1 MKARLRDIAVQASVS
16 EATVSRVLNGKP
28 GVAEATR
35 QSVLTALDVLG
46 YDRPS
51 RLRRKSAG
59 LVGLIVPE
67 LTNPIF
73 PAFAQL
79 IENALAQNG
88 YTPVLCTQVAG
99 GVHEDDYVQMLLD
112 RGVAGIIFISGM
124 HANTDTD
131 GSRYVALRE
140 RGLPLVL
147 VNGYV
152 EGVDAPFISND
163 DVASMGLAL
172 EHLVSLGHREIGLAV
187 GPDRYVPVIR
197 KIAGFRHSMQELT
210 GRPDVDDLIERS
222 LFSVEG
228 GASAAGR
235 LLDRGATAVVC
246 GSDLMALGAIREARK
261 RGLQVPRDFS
271 VVGYDDSTLIA
282 FTDPPLTTV
291 RQSVTAM
298 SAATVRALL
307 DEIAGHPSPRAEYV
321 FRPELVVRRFDR
333 GQAALSRASLRPR
346 LRTRSRSS
354 RRRSARRAR
363 AGPRPTP
370 RRRRG
375 GEPPSTRCRP

>member
-1 MKARLRDIAVQASVS
+1 MKARLRDIADQASVS

-28 GVAEATR
+28 GVAESTR
-35 QSVLTALDVLG
+35 QAVLTALDVLG

-73 PAFAQL
+73 PAFAQI
-79 IENALAQNG
+79 IENSLAQNG

-99 GVHEDDYVQMLLD
+99 GVHEDDYVQMLLE
-112 RGVAGIIFISGM
+112 RGVAGIIFISGL
-124 HANTDTD
+124 HADTTTDP
-131 GSRYVALRE
+131 SRYIALRE
-140 RGLPLVL
+140 RNLPLVL
-147 VNGYV
+147 VNGFI
-152 EGVDAPFISND
+152 ESVDAPFISND

-222 LFSVEG
+222 LFTVEG
-228 GASAAGR
+228 GATAAGR

-246 GSDLMALGAIREARK
+246 G
-261 RGLQVPRDFS
+261 
-271 VVGYDDSTLIA
+271 
-282 FTDPPLTTV
+282 
-291 RQSVTAM
+291 
-298 SAATVRALL
+298 
-307 DEIAGHPSPRAEYV
+307 
-321 FRPELVVRRFDR
+321 
-333 GQAALSRASLRPR
+333 
-346 LRTRSRSS
+346 
-354 RRRSARRAR
+354 
-363 AGPRPTP
+363 
-370 RRRRG
+370 
-375 GEPPSTRCRP
+375 